1 MLLQDDK
8 WSHWGFNSLRGLLK
22 FSRGGK
28 CRREKS
34 GLLSLSDSDLF
45 TVVGDV
51 TDIRKGLVVSFST
64 PGASGGPQILFR
76 QDVSFSMCVLRSVI
90 TWWRPWWLSGQES
103 TCQCRRHAFNPWVGK
118 SPCRRKWLLI
128 PACLPEKFH
137 EQRSLASYSPWGHK
151 ELDMSCS

>member
-1 MLLQDDK
+1 M
-8 WSHWGFNSLRGLLK
+8 LK

-51 TDIRKGLVVSFST
+51 TDIRKDLVVSFST

-103 TCQCRRHAFNPWVGK
+103 TCQCRRRAFDPWVGK

-137 EQRSLASYSPWGHK
+137 EQRSLMSYSPWGRK